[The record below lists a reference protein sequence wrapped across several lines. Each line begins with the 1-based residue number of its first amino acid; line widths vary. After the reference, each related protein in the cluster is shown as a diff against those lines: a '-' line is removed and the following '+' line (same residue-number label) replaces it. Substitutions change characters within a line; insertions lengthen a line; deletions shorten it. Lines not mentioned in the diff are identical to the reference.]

1 MRNPLTSLTKRLAR
15 FRAFPQIS
23 RRDGRVLILDPK
35 NWIDTRLLA
44 GAPYEVDQ
52 LNYVRNRMAA
62 LSIREVVDIGANIGL
77 YSVALGLLPQVRKV
91 HAFEP
96 VRRNFNQLC
105 GNVFANR
112 LDDKVE
118 THALA
123 LGAADGE
130 AIIHVDPTSTGVSRL
145 DKTTAL
151 RSAEVFQEQETI
163 RIARGDAALPQ
174 RGLHAFIKIDV
185 EGHTLGVLAGLGQF
199 LAATTGLIQV
209 EEEGNSDAIREK
221 LTALGWRFD
230 CQIDSDLYFEKARDQ
245 APGCVALAKKS

>member
-1 MRNPLTSLTKRLAR
+1 MHNPITSLAKRLVR

-23 RRDGRVLILDPK
+23 RRNGRVLILDPK

-44 GAPYEVDQ
+44 GAPYETKQ
-52 LNYVRNRMAA
+52 LDHVRQRIAQLGINA
-62 LSIREVVDIGANIGL
+62 VVDIGANIGL
-77 YSVALGLLPQVRKV
+77 YTVALGLIPQVQKV

-112 LDDKVE
+112 LDAKVLA
-118 THALA
+118 HALA
-123 LGAADGE
+123 LGESDGE
-130 AIIHVDPTSTGVSRL
+130 VVIHVDPTSTGVSRL

-151 RSAEVFQEQETI
+151 RNAEVFREQETI
-163 RIARGDAALPQ
+163 RIMRGDTALPQ

-209 EEEGNSDAIREK
+209 EEEGNSDAIREN
-221 LTALGWRFD
+221 LTASGWLFD
-230 CQIDSDLYFEKARDQ
+230 RQIDSDLYFEKN
-245 APGCVALAKKS
+245 